1 MALFRSTGQEFSDG
15 AKQSFRKRKL
25 NRRLKLACCEVKS
38 TQDTKTPEPTGS
50 CAPEEERRLAKD
62 PEWIRAYNAE
72 IQKLVQACS
81 VLKLE
86 PSALANDRKS
96 WYIPHYMVTHNGK
109 NHIAFNCSYHF
120 RGLNLNESPMPGPSR
135 GPSLLGSAAMFQRAS
150 RCNQQR
156 HRRDVSSGPPPSYSK
171 TSPCYGLCG
180 VT

>member
-25 NRRLKLACCEVKS
+25 NRCLKLACCEVKS

-86 PSALANDRKS
+86 PSALTNDRKS

-156 HRRDVSSGPPPSYSK
+156 HRRDVSSGPPP
-171 TSPCYGLCG
+171 TRRQVPATVC
-180 VT
+180 VA